1 MNALTKFAL
10 VITSIVLPLSANA
23 AIKSNL
29 QDSTTLAKS
38 DIVKLV
44 DIEMKL
50 SATELLESVKI
61 EKQIVTVPMS
71 RLFVFSNTSYSTKSA
86 PRIVVNKP

>member
-23 AIKSNL
+23 ALESDL
-29 QDSTTLAKS
+29 QDSTTFAKS

-44 DIEMKL
+44 DTEMKL
-50 SATELLESVKI
+50 SATELVESLKTT
-61 EKQIVTVPMS
+61 KTIVTVPAS
-71 RLFVFSNTSYSTKSA
+71 RLFVFTSTPYSTKSA